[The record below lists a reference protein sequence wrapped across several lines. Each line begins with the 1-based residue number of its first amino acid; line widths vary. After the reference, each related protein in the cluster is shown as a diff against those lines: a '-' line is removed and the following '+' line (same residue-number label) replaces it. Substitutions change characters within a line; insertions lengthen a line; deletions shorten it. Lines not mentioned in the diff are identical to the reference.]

1 MNAQMTIPNI
11 ILITNRYSIYRT
23 ICSLYWKSR
32 FFNRV
37 CEYHILPRIF
47 LGTPEDS
54 NQNHLSFFS
63 YVIWFFLRYV
73 VFLFFLKRQVLI
85 IWHLVAYIASEE
97 VIAIYQRII
106 HMLEICHYRLL
117 FYNDIKFYDNFLN
130 IYFC

>member
-1 MNAQMTIPNI
+1 MIAQMTIQNI
-11 ILITNRYSIYRT
+11 ILISNRYLENLT
-23 ICSLYWKSR
+23 ADQLYIVLKIKI
-32 FFNRV
+32 FNRA

-85 IWHLVAYIASEE
+85 IWHLVAYIARKL
-97 VIAIYQRII
+97 VKK
-106 HMLEICHYRLL
+106 HYRLYSVTISNFL
-117 FYNDIKFYDNFLN
+117 LWNKIWDYDNFLN